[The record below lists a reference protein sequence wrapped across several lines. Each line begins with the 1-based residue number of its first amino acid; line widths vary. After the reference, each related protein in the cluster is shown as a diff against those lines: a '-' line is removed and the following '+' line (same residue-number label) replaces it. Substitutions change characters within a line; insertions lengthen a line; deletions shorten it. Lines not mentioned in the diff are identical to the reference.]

1 MPTCTLTYACALYRS
16 VRTCVSQKLVEDL
29 EDAGNEIMLS
39 DEEVV
44 KYTIGECFVHIERDA
59 AEERL
64 TAEAGRA
71 GEELEQLRGELEDIN
86 KEMGVLKQQLYSKFK
101 DQINLEDS

>member
-1 MPTCTLTYACALYRS
+1 M
-16 VRTCVSQKLVEDL
+16 QKLVEDL

-39 DEEVV
+39 DDDVV
-44 KYTIGECFVHIERDA
+44 KYTIGECFVHIDRDA

-64 TAEAGRA
+64 TEEAGKA

-86 KEMGVLKQQLYSKFK
+86 REMAVLKQQLYAKFK
-101 DQINLEDS
+101 DQINLD